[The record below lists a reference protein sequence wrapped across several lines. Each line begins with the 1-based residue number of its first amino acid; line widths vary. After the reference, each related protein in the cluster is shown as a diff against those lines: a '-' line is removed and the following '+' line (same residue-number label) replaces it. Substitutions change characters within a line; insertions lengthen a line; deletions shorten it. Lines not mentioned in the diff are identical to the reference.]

1 MKTTWKL
8 LVELPVPAQTCHS
21 KKQKKQKREVVFY
34 FSRYCNGHLKDI
46 KFLIIKLYLSTINSR
61 TLIVVLIAMLTVF
74 LCFQFDIYFNLD
86 LTLLSIAIIF
96 PLVFTIRGSFR
107 RREKALEHLSQF
119 RSALKTLYYFIM
131 SNERM
136 LPQQMEKV
144 EGILK
149 LISDKTIV
157 HLKTHDPNMGDVD
170 LQINR
175 IYQFILENNAE
186 IGKSVKEKMFRFMN
200 DLHEAIDN
208 LNAIHIH
215 RTPISL
221 KAYCKVFIYI
231 FPVVYSPT
239 IIFNVG
245 LDHHPAIAYFVVIL
259 TQFILI
265 SLYNIQDHLEYPFDN
280 KGLDD
285 IKLESFKIDR

>member
-1 MKTTWKL
+1 M
-8 LVELPVPAQTCHS
+8 
-21 KKQKKQKREVVFY
+21 F
-34 FSRYCNGHLKDI
+34 
-46 KFLIIKLYLSTINSR
+46 
-61 TLIVVLIAMLTVF
+61 TVF
-74 LCFQFDIYFNLD
+74 VCYHYEISFDID

-131 SNERM
+131 SSEKMVPEKRAEIESLLNE
-136 LPQQMEKV
+136 
-144 EGILK
+144 
-149 LISDKTIV
+149 ISEKTIV
-157 HLKTHDPNMGDVD
+157 HLKNNEADVKDVD
-170 LQINR
+170 TPINSV
-175 IYQFILENNAE
+175 YQFIIDNNE
-186 IGKSVKEKMFRFMN
+186 FIGKSIKEKMFRFMC

-208 LNAIHIH
+208 LFAIHIH

-231 FPVVYSPT
+231 FPIVYAPT
-239 IIFNVG
+239 IIYHIGAGHNQ
-245 LDHHPAIAYFVVIL
+245 AIAYFIVVL
-259 TQFILI
+259 TEFILI